1 MNRRKN
7 QLIKDESV
15 YVNELL
21 SQYEVCNYRRYI
33 LGSNV
38 FALFIILVQSAHI
51 HLYQDQFKHNR
62 HDDESPD
69 MFVKSYRI
77 LD

>member
-1 MNRRKN
+1 MKYNKTYFII
-7 QLIKDESV
+7 LAPDKAHIK
-15 YVNELL
+15 Y
-21 SQYEVCNYRRYI
+21 CNYRRYI
-33 LGSNV
+33 LASKV
-38 FALFIILVQSAHI
+38 FALFIILVQSAHT

-69 MFVKSYRI
+69 MFVKSYII